1 MDNFLPPLQK
11 NFNEI
16 RDFITDSTLNNQ
28 LDETISFLIEC
39 LNINNGYIFLV
50 LDDQKVVVS
59 PSSSPKYLLPLVFS
73 EFDLAIISK
82 KEICS
87 YSNLQVEIS
96 TEKSTKLISY
106 FLGFPINISNNNV
119 SGAICFYDFSD
130 KELTQKEI
138 KTIEFVIKQLQIF
151 LDHYFEKNSLKK
163 LIKSSLDR
171 FDLFIENSKEIFY
184 ELKTDGTILFV
195 SESWTNNVG
204 HEVNEIVG
212 KNTASLIH
220 PDDVLHV
227 SDFLSKLIVNQK
239 STQEVVYRL
248 LHKDGYY
255 VWHSSDVKLIEREGE
270 YFYIGNCRDITE
282 FIKVQNEISYQKE
295 FYEKILD
302 RLPIDL
308 GVWDINH
315 KYLYLNR
322 EAIKMMNFENILLE
336 KMILSMQFIQDVMIP
351 LQRREES
358 YSIKHLPVNKLLSGK
373 MSF

>member
-106 FLGFPINISNNNV
+106 SLGFPINISNNNV

-163 LIKSSLDR
+163 
-171 FDLFIENSKEIFY
+171 
-184 ELKTDGTILFV
+184 
-195 SESWTNNVG
+195 
-204 HEVNEIVG
+204 
-212 KNTASLIH
+212 
-220 PDDVLHV
+220 
-227 SDFLSKLIVNQK
+227 
-239 STQEVVYRL
+239 
-248 LHKDGYY
+248 
-255 VWHSSDVKLIEREGE
+255 
-270 YFYIGNCRDITE
+270 
-282 FIKVQNEISYQKE
+282 
-295 FYEKILD
+295 
-302 RLPIDL
+302 
-308 GVWDINH
+308 
-315 KYLYLNR
+315 
-322 EAIKMMNFENILLE
+322 
-336 KMILSMQFIQDVMIP
+336 
-351 LQRREES
+351 
-358 YSIKHLPVNKLLSGK
+358 SIKRESRFYVEN
-373 MSF
+373 